1 MAVLTKRS
9 TIYFD
14 PQIHRTL
21 KMKSVEVSKSLSEL
35 INDIIRR
42 EFLDDEADL
51 SSFAERVS
59 EPSVTYESMLKKLK
73 LDGKI

>member
-1 MAVLTKRS
+1 MAVLTKRA

-14 PQIHRTL
+14 PLIHKTL
-21 KMKSVEVSKSLSEL
+21 KMKSVEVSKSLSEI

-42 EFLDDEADL
+42 ELMEDEADL
-51 SSFAERVS
+51 NAFAERVS
-59 EPSVTYESMLKKLK
+59 EPTVTYESMLKKLK

>member
-1 MAVLTKRS
+1 MAVLTKRA

-14 PQIHRTL
+14 PIIHKTL

-35 INDIIRR
+35 INDIIRK
-42 EFLDDEADL
+42 ELLEDEADL

-59 EPSVTYESMLKKLK
+59 EPTVTYESMLKKLK

>member
-1 MAVLTKRS
+1 MAVLTKRA

-14 PQIHRTL
+14 PLIHKTL

-35 INDIIRR
+35 INDIIMR
-42 EFLDDEADL
+42 EFLEDKSDL
-51 SSFAERVS
+51 NAFTDRIS
-59 EPSVTYESMLKKLK
+59 EPTVTYESMLQKLK